1 MKNLFIILVFVAGLS
16 SCSTSTVFIVRHAD
30 RLDKSEDSPLSEAGL
45 ARAIALKDSLQLKR
59 IDSVYVTQYRRTRQ
73 TAEPLMATKNL
84 TAVTYL
90 PHPTTTI
97 VNRLQRL
104 KGKNALVVGHSDT
117 ILEIA
122 KGLGTTPSKTKIE
135 STDYDNLLIVTI
147 KKGLFI
153 NSKTL
158 LEKRY
163 GVETR

>member
-1 MKNLFIILVFVAGLS
+1 MKNVCVAFLFLVGLS
-16 SCSTSTVFIVRHAD
+16 SCSTSTIYIVRHAD
-30 RLDKSEDSPLSEAGL
+30 RLDKSEDSPLSEAGF
-45 ARAIALKDSLQLKR
+45 ARAQALKDSLQLKR
-59 IDSVYVTQYRRTRQ
+59 IDSVFVTQYRRTRQ
-73 TAEPLMATKNL
+73 TAEPLMTDKNL
-84 TAVTYL
+84 NAGVYP
-90 PHPTTTI
+90 PHPTTVI

-122 KGLGTTPSKTKIE
+122 KGLGTTPTKTKIE
-135 STDYDNLLIVTI
+135 STDYDNLFIVTL

-163 GVETR
+163 GVETN